1 MIDIPNSSSMLVD
14 WNKGVSCVG
23 QSVPDVEVE
32 NVENDDGIEADN
44 NQDYKWRGDDNE
56 QLKCFLIV
64 CLSAM
69 LYFGKYH
76 SFRRKCATQLTN
88 KPFFREHHINN
99 KLATAKTQTQETNN
113 PPKIIPSTNA
123 LTITIKIRQH
133 ELRKDT

>member
-1 MIDIPNSSSMLVD
+1 MIDISNSSSMLED

-56 QLKCFLIV
+56 QVKCFVIV

-76 SFRRKCATQLTN
+76 SFRGKGATQLTN
-88 KPFFREHHINN
+88 KPFFFFFRDFCR
-99 KLATAKTQTQETNN
+99 L
-113 PPKIIPSTNA
+113 PFF
-123 LTITIKIRQH
+123 R
-133 ELRKDT
+133 